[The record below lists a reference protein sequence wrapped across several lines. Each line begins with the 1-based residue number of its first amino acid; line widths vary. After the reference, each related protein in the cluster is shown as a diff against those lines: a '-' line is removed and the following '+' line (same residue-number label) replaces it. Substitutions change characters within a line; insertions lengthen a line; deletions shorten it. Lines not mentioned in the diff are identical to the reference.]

1 MPNVICHK
9 TACLD
14 NHHGMCGANKIVIKA
29 NGYCRSCSHE
39 HHMMRHVDRD
49 EARHRHEDER
59 RLSQRKNKNK
69 F

>member
-1 MPNVICHK
+1 MPNVRCNK

-29 NGYCRSCSHE
+29 NGYCRSYSHA

-59 RLSQRKNKNK
+59 RLSHRKNKNK

>member
-9 TACLD
+9 NACLD

-29 NGYCRSCSHE
+29 NGYCRSCSHA
-39 HHMMRHVDRD
+39 HHMMRPVDRD

-59 RLSQRKNKNK
+59 RLSHRKNKNK